1 MHGKELRRLRVSA
14 EIPATLLSA
23 RSGVERSRLSAIER
37 GYVQPS
43 EKEVTQIQQAL
54 TTLEKARRRV
64 ATVAAEVGWPL

>member
-1 MHGKELRRLRVSA
+1 MDGKELKRLRVSA

-43 EKEVTQIQQAL
+43 ERELAQIQQAL
-54 TTLEKARRRV
+54 AALRKARERV
-64 ATVAAEVGWPL
+64 AEVAAEVGWPL